1 MQKKGRAV
9 DLEEEFYTLTK
20 QPNDIEPELNAK
32 GEHGTELEKQLENTE
47 SKRKAAKEEEEQQQ
61 QLDKVQNAYSQLRSK
76 HSANLKELGLR
87 EKRKSLENAAKTSKT
102 QVQRELHS
110 KLQEM
115 DERRQ
120 EIETLRRQLAI
131 LEESNQ
137 AKQTAQDNVSKLQAE
152 LEDAKKPREQ
162 QVNELAGKLEAANQE
177 LKRVTE
183 VLTSK
188 DAQIAELEKKHK
200 RPESNTAKH
209 LKKLKEER
217 RRWRHSWNRQRKIW
231 KEFRKEVQRQRRS

>member
-1 MQKKGRAV
+1 MKTAIANHEKQLAEWQEKHGNIGKDLEAQQFLKERAV

-137 AKQTAQDNVSKLQAE
+137 ANKQHKTMYLSYKQNWKMQKS
-152 LEDAKKPREQ
+152 
-162 QVNELAGKLEAANQE
+162 LASNKSMSWQE
-177 LKRVTE
+177 
-183 VLTSK
+183 
-188 DAQIAELEKKHK
+188 
-200 RPESNTAKH
+200 N
-209 LKKLKEER
+209 
-217 RRWRHSWNRQRKIW
+217 
-231 KEFRKEVQRQRRS
+231 